1 MDDGGEWYYYCL
13 VNKWLYLLQVIYI
26 IFMKKRCH
34 VKQLLIA
41 NIFILLLSTACFAQD
56 TSMVVNSAVSPGTA
70 SPLNSYYIV
79 YPDKLILRIYLSNK
93 FAPFTISSANK
104 EDLNYKTNS
113 KLGLGAGFT
122 YKALTLNLAYGFNFL
137 NPDKG
142 KGATKGLDLQV
153 HLYPKKWAIDIIGA
167 FLRGYYLDPKDYN
180 GLGLTNYYKRPDFH
194 RNIVG
199 LSVYRV
205 ANFNKFSYRAAFNQ
219 KDWQTQSAGSL
230 LYGAETHYGVVRA
243 DSALVPSWA
252 GTNYLQAGIDKIIFF
267 NIGPAIGY
275 AYTLV
280 LSHHFFITGSAIAS
294 ANLNISAEENG
305 GTKNTRVKLLP
316 GGNYK
321 AAFGYNSS
329 SWSVT
334 AALLGNAV
342 YAGSS
347 VSNKEYF
354 LPTGD
359 INFIIAKKFGSKEK

>member
-1 MDDGGEWYYYCL
+1 
-13 VNKWLYLLQVIYI
+13 
-26 IFMKKRCH
+26 MKKNH
-34 VKQLLIA
+34 HFKELFIS
-41 NIFILLLSTACFAQD
+41 NIFIVLFATVSFAQD
-56 TSMVVNSAVSPGTA
+56 TSSVDKGPVSQDKA
-70 SPLNSYYIV
+70 AADNSYYIV
-79 YPDKLILRIYLSNK
+79 YPDKLILRMYLSSK
-93 FAPFTISSANK
+93 FAPFTISSSNK
-104 EDLNYKTNS
+104 QDLNYKTNS

-137 NPDKG
+137 NPNNG
-142 KGATKGLDLQV
+142 KGNTKGLDLQV
-153 HLYPKKWAIDIIGA
+153 HLYPKKWAIEVIGA
-167 FLRGYYLDPKDYN
+167 FLQGYYLDPKDYN
-180 GLGLTNYYKRPDFH
+180 GLSLTDYYKRPDFH

-199 LSVYRV
+199 ISIYRV
-205 ANFNKFSYRAAFNQ
+205 ANSGRFSYRASFNQ
-219 KDWQTQSAGSL
+219 KDWQIKSAGSL

-280 LSHHFFITGSAIAS
+280 LSHHFFITASAIAS
-294 ANLNISAEENG
+294 ANLNISAEYNNG
-305 GTKNTRVKLLP
+305 GQSTRVKVLP

-321 AAFGYNSS
+321 GAFGYNSS

-354 LPTGD
+354 LPTGNV
-359 INFIIAKKFGSKEK
+359 NFVIAKKFGRK